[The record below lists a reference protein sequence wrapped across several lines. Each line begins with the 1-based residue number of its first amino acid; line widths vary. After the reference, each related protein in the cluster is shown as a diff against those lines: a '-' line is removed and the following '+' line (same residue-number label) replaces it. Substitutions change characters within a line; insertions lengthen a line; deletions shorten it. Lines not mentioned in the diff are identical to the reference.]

1 MKNFKTIISFYC
13 FINIDKNFL
22 NELKNTLLNYEKEG
36 LTGLIIIAEEGIN
49 GTICGEDSITKR
61 TIKLIKNYFNNE
73 DLNEKLSFS
82 KNKVFK
88 KLKIKI
94 KSEIVTMGISNLNL
108 NKRGTYVNAFEW
120 NKLLNDKNTLIIDTR
135 NDYEVSLGGFIN
147 SINPK
152 TRSFREFPNWVEE
165 NIDKYLNG
173 KQVDNIAMFCTGGIR
188 CEKAT
193 SLLKKKGLKNVYH
206 LKGGILKY
214 LEMIPSKDNLYEGE
228 CYVFDERV
236 ALNKQLKKGSYTI
249 CHACGM
255 PLSIEDKAK
264 KEFIEGVQC
273 HLCICKFSD
282 EDRKRFAERQ
292 KQIDMQKT
300 QSKSNLKNTFKK

>member
-1 MKNFKTIISFYC
+1 MKNFNSVISFYC
-13 FINIDKNFL
+13 FTRIDKNFL
-22 NELKNTLLNYEKEG
+22 NELKNTLLDFEKEG

-49 GTICGEDSITKR
+49 GTICGGDSITKR
-61 TIKLIKNYFNNE
+61 TIKHIKNYLNNQ

-94 KSEIVTMGISNLNL
+94 KSEIVTMGVSDLNL
-108 NKRGTYVNAFEW
+108 SKSGTYVNAIEW
-120 NKLLNDKNTLIIDTR
+120 NKLLNNKNTLVIDTR
-135 NDYEVSLGGFIN
+135 NHYEVSLGSFKN

-152 TRSFREFPNWVEE
+152 TKNFREFPKWVEK
-165 NIDKYLNG
+165 NIDKYLNE
-173 KQVDNIAMFCTGGIR
+173 KQIDNIAMFCTGGIR

-193 SLLKKKGLKNVYH
+193 SLLKKKGIKNVYH

-214 LEMIPSKDNLYEGE
+214 LEIVPPKDNLYDGE

-236 ALNKQLKKGSYTI
+236 ALNKQLKKGSHTI

-255 PLSIEDKAK
+255 PLSIEDKEK
-264 KEFIEGVQC
+264 KEFKEGVQC
-273 HLCICKFSD
+273 HLCISKFSD

-292 KQIDMQKT
+292 KQIDKQKI
-300 QSKSNLKNTFKK
+300 QSKLNFKNTF

>member
-1 MKNFKTIISFYC
+1 MKKFFSVISFYC
-13 FINIDKNFL
+13 FTHIQKNFL
-22 NELKNTLLNYEKEG
+22 DDLKNALLKHEKEG

-49 GTICGEDSITKR
+49 GTICGDDQITKR
-61 TIKLIKNYFNNE
+61 TFELIKKYVNNQ
-73 DLNEKLSFS
+73 DMNEKLSFS
-82 KNKVFK
+82 KNNVFK

-94 KSEIVTMGISNLNL
+94 KSEIVTMGIKDLNL
-108 NKRGTYVNAFEW
+108 SKSGAYVNAFEW
-120 NKLLNDKNTLIIDTR
+120 NKLLNDKNTLVIDTR
-135 NDYEVSLGGFIN
+135 NHYEVSLGSFNN

-152 TRSFREFPNWVEE
+152 TRNFREFPKWVDKHI
-165 NIDKYLNG
+165 NKYLKD
-173 KQVDNIAMFCTGGIR
+173 KQIENIAMFCTGGIR

-193 SLLKKKGLKNVYH
+193 SLLKKKGFKNIYH

-214 LEMIPSKDNLYEGE
+214 LEIIPPKDNLYEGE

-236 ALNKQLKKGSYTI
+236 ALNKQLEKGSYTI

-255 PLSIEDKAK
+255 PLSIDDKTK

-273 HLCICKFSD
+273 HLCLTKFSD

-292 KQIDMQKT
+292 KQIDKQKT
-300 QSKSNLKNTFKK
+300 KTNPNLKNTIKK

>member
-1 MKNFKTIISFYC
+1 MKNFNTVKSFYC
-13 FINIDKNFL
+13 FTHIEKKYLDDVKNI
-22 NELKNTLLNYEKEG
+22 LLNYEKEG
-36 LTGLIIIAEEGIN
+36 LTGLVIIAEEGIN
-49 GTICGEDSITKR
+49 GTICGTDKIINK
-61 TIKLIKNYFNNE
+61 TIEFIKKYLNNQ

-94 KSEIVTMGISNLNL
+94 KSEIVTMGISNFNPS
-108 NKRGTYVNAFEW
+108 KSGTYVSALEW
-120 NKLLNDKNTLIIDTR
+120 NKLLKDKKTLVIDTR
-135 NDYEVSLGGFIN
+135 NHYEVSLGSFNN

-152 TRSFREFPNWVEE
+152 TKNFREFPKWVEKYF
-165 NIDKYLNG
+165 DKYVNE
-173 KQVDNIAMFCTGGIR
+173 KQIDNIAMFCTGGIR

-193 SLLKKKGLKNVYH
+193 SLLTEKGFKNIYH

-214 LEMIPSKDNLYEGE
+214 LEIIPPKDNLYEGE

-236 ALNKQLKKGSYTI
+236 ALNNHLKKGSYTI

-255 PLSIEDKAK
+255 PLSLEDKTK

-273 HLCICKFSD
+273 HLCIKKFSD
-282 EDRKRFAERQ
+282 ADRIRFAERQ
-292 KQIDMQKT
+292 RQIEQQKT
-300 QSKSNLKNTFKK
+300 KSNLS

>member
-1 MKNFKTIISFYC
+1 MKNFKSVISFYC
-13 FINIDKNFL
+13 FTHIEKKYL
-22 NELKNTLLNYEKEG
+22 NGLKNKLLMNQKEG

-49 GTICGEDSITKR
+49 GTICGGDQIIKK
-61 TIKLIKNYFNNE
+61 TIQLIKTNLNNQ
-73 DLNEKLSFS
+73 DLNEKFSFS

-94 KSEIVTMGISNLNL
+94 KSEIVTMGIRDLNP
-108 NKRGTYVNAFEW
+108 KESGTYVNASEW
-120 NKLLNDKNTLIIDTR
+120 NKLLNDKNTLVIDTR
-135 NDYEVSLGGFIN
+135 NHYEVSLGSFYN

-152 TRSFREFPNWVEE
+152 TKNFREFPKWVEK
-165 NIDKYLNG
+165 NIDQYLSEKKINN
-173 KQVDNIAMFCTGGIR
+173 VAMFCTGGIR

-214 LEMIPSKDNLYEGE
+214 LEEISSKDNLFKGE

-236 ALNKQLKKGSYTI
+236 ALNKELKKGSYTI

-255 PLSIEDKAK
+255 PLSFEDKTK
-264 KEFIEGVQC
+264 NEFIEGVQC
-273 HLCICKFSD
+273 HLCINKFSN

-292 KQIDMQKT
+292 KQIDQQKAKSNFN
-300 QSKSNLKNTFKK
+300 SKSPFNK

>member
-1 MKNFKTIISFYC
+1 MKNYNLVISFYC
-13 FINIDKNFL
+13 FTDIKKNFL
-22 NELKNTLLNYEKEG
+22 DELKNNLLNHEEEG

-49 GTICGEDSITKR
+49 GTICGDNLITKK
-61 TIKLIKNYFNNE
+61 TIKLIKNYLNNQ

-94 KSEIVTMGISNLNL
+94 KSEIVTMGISDLNL
-108 NKRGTYVNAFEW
+108 SKSGTYVDAFEW
-120 NKLLNDKNTLIIDTR
+120 NELLNNKNTLVIDTR
-135 NDYEVSLGGFIN
+135 NHYEVSLGSFKN
-147 SINPK
+147 SINPETK
-152 TRSFREFPNWVEE
+152 NFREFPKWVDK

-173 KQVDNIAMFCTGGIR
+173 KQIDNIAMFCTGGIR

-193 SLLKKKGLKNVYH
+193 SLLKKKGIKNVYH

-214 LEMIPSKDNLYEGE
+214 LEIIPPKDNLYEGE

-255 PLSIEDKAK
+255 PLSIKDKDK

-273 HLCICKFSD
+273 HLCISKFSD

-300 QSKSNLKNTFKK
+300 QSNLKNTFKK

>member
-1 MKNFKTIISFYC
+1 MKNFISVISFYC
-13 FINIDKNFL
+13 FTHIQKNFL
-22 NELKNTLLNYEKEG
+22 DDLKNALLKHEKEG

-49 GTICGEDSITKR
+49 GTICGDDQITKR
-61 TIKLIKNYFNNE
+61 TFELIKKYVNNQ
-73 DLNEKLSFS
+73 DMNEKLSFS
-82 KNKVFK
+82 KNNVFK

-94 KSEIVTMGISNLNL
+94 KSEIVTMGIKDLNL
-108 NKRGTYVNAFEW
+108 SKSGAYVNAFEW
-120 NKLLNDKNTLIIDTR
+120 NKLLNDKNTLVIDTR
-135 NDYEVSLGGFIN
+135 NHYEVSLGSFNN

-152 TRSFREFPNWVEE
+152 TRNFREFPKWVDKH
-165 NIDKYLNG
+165 IDKYLKD
-173 KQVDNIAMFCTGGIR
+173 KQIENIAMFCTGGIR

-193 SLLKKKGLKNVYH
+193 SLLKKKGFKNIYH

-214 LEMIPSKDNLYEGE
+214 LEIIPPKDNLYEGE

-236 ALNKQLKKGSYTI
+236 ALNKQLEKGSYTI

-255 PLSIEDKAK
+255 PLSIDDKTK

-273 HLCICKFSD
+273 HLCLTKFSD

-292 KQIDMQKT
+292 KQIDKQKT
-300 QSKSNLKNTFKK
+300 KTNPNLKNTIKK

>member
-1 MKNFKTIISFYC
+1 MKNFKSVISFYC
-13 FINIDKNFL
+13 FTHIDKNFL
-22 NELKNTLLNYEKEG
+22 NELKNTLLNLEKEG

-49 GTICGEDSITKR
+49 GTICGGDCITKK
-61 TIKLIKNYFNNE
+61 TIKLIKNYFNNK
-73 DLNEKLSFS
+73 DFNEKLSFS

-94 KSEIVTMGISNLNL
+94 KSEIVTMGISDLNL
-108 NKRGTYVNAFEW
+108 SKRGTYVNAFEW
-120 NKLLNDKNTLIIDTR
+120 NKLLNDKNTLVIDTR
-135 NDYEVSLGGFIN
+135 NDYEVSLGSFNN

-152 TRSFREFPNWVEE
+152 TRNFREFPKWVDK
-165 NIDKYLNG
+165 NIDKYLNE

-193 SLLKKKGLKNVYH
+193 SLLKKKGFKNVYH

-236 ALNKQLKKGSYTI
+236 ALNKQLKKGSHTI

-255 PLSIEDKAK
+255 PLSKQDKAK

-273 HLCICKFSD
+273 HLCISKFSD

-292 KQIDMQKT
+292 KQIDNQKI
-300 QSKSNLKNTFKK
+300 QSKSNFKNTFMK

>member
-1 MKNFKTIISFYC
+1 MKNFISVISFYC
-13 FINIDKNFL
+13 FTHIQKNFL
-22 NELKNTLLNYEKEG
+22 DDLKNALLKHEKEG

-49 GTICGEDSITKR
+49 GTICGDDQITKR
-61 TIKLIKNYFNNE
+61 TFELIKKYVNNQ
-73 DLNEKLSFS
+73 DMNEKLSFS
-82 KNKVFK
+82 KNNVFK

-94 KSEIVTMGISNLNL
+94 KSEIVTMGIKDLNL
-108 NKRGTYVNAFEW
+108 SKSGAYVNAFEW
-120 NKLLNDKNTLIIDTR
+120 NKLLNDKNTLVIDTR
-135 NDYEVSLGGFIN
+135 NYYEISLGGFNN

-152 TRSFREFPNWVEE
+152 TRNFREFPKWVDKHI
-165 NIDKYLNG
+165 NKYLKD
-173 KQVDNIAMFCTGGIR
+173 KQIENIAMFCTGGIR

-193 SLLKKKGLKNVYH
+193 SLLKKKGFKNIYH

-214 LEMIPSKDNLYEGE
+214 LEIIPPKDNLYEGE

-236 ALNKQLKKGSYTI
+236 ALNKQLEKGSYTI

-255 PLSIEDKAK
+255 PLSIDDKTK

-273 HLCICKFSD
+273 HLCLTKFSD

-292 KQIDMQKT
+292 KQIDKQKT
-300 QSKSNLKNTFKK
+300 KTNPNLKNTIKK

>member
-1 MKNFKTIISFYC
+1 MKNLKSVISFYC
-13 FINIDKNFL
+13 FTNIKKNFL
-22 NELKNTLLNYEKEG
+22 DELKNTLLKHEEEG

-49 GTICGEDSITKR
+49 GTICGDDLIMKKTF
-61 TIKLIKNYFNNE
+61 KLIKNYLNNQ

-94 KSEIVTMGISNLNL
+94 KSEIVTMGISDLNL
-108 NKRGTYVNAFEW
+108 SKRGTYVNPFEW
-120 NKLLNDKNTLIIDTR
+120 NKLINNKNTLIIDTR
-135 NDYEVSLGGFIN
+135 NHYEVSLGSFKN
-147 SINPK
+147 SINPETK
-152 TRSFREFPNWVEE
+152 NFREFPKWVDK
-165 NIDKYLNG
+165 NIDKYLNE
-173 KQVDNIAMFCTGGIR
+173 KQIDNIAMFCTGGIR

-193 SLLKKKGLKNVYH
+193 SLLKEKGIKNVYH

-214 LEMIPSKDNLYEGE
+214 LEIIPKKDNLYQGE

-255 PLSIEDKAK
+255 PLSVKDKDK
-264 KEFIEGVQC
+264 REFIEGVQC
-273 HLCICKFSD
+273 HLCINKFSD

-292 KQIDMQKT
+292 KQIDEKKIKLET
-300 QSKSNLKNTFKK
+300 NFKDTIKK

>member
-1 MKNFKTIISFYC
+1 MKNFNTVISFYC
-13 FINIDKNFL
+13 FTHIEKNNLGAAKDK
-22 NELKNTLLNYEKEG
+22 LLNYEKEG

-49 GTICGEDSITKR
+49 GTICGCDQIIKKTVQ
-61 TIKLIKNYFNNE
+61 TIKKYVNNQ
-73 DLNEKLSFS
+73 DLNEKVSFS

-94 KSEIVTMGISNLNL
+94 KSEIVTIGINDFNPSNS
-108 NKRGTYVNAFEW
+108 GTYVNALEW
-120 NKLLNDKNTLIIDTR
+120 NKLLNDENTLVIDTR
-135 NDYEVSLGGFIN
+135 NHYEVSLGSFNN

-152 TRSFREFPNWVEE
+152 TKNFREFPKWVDK
-165 NIDKYLNG
+165 NIDKYINE
-173 KQVDNIAMFCTGGIR
+173 KKIDNIAMFCTGGIR

-193 SLLKKKGLKNVYH
+193 SLLKKKGFKNVYH

-214 LEMIPSKDNLYEGE
+214 LEIIPPKDNLYEGE

-236 ALNKQLKKGSYTI
+236 ALNKQLKQGSYTI

-255 PLSIEDKAK
+255 PLSVDDKAK

-273 HLCICKFSD
+273 HLCLSKFSD

-292 KQIDMQKT
+292 KQIDQK
-300 QSKSNLKNTFKK
+300 KIKNKINLKKNSKK